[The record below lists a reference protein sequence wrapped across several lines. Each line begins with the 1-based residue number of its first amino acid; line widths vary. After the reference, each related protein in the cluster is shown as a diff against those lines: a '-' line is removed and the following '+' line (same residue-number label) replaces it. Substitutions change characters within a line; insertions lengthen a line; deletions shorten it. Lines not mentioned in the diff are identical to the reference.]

1 MQICAKMR
9 SVGAATQA
17 KVLAAG
23 RTIERLPGLADGPPV
38 FGLRRVH
45 QEEEVKSRRQCAIDR
60 NACRTNE
67 ERKMQITSPV
77 VMAQSESERLRARV
91 VWLYHVENYTQNDIA
106 KQLGI
111 NRVMVVRLLAEARR
125 RNEVRVS
132 ISSPLSDMVALER
145 ELEIAF
151 GVTRAIVAPFSDPDG
166 DPTKVIAAAAGTLIS
181 GMMKSGMVVGVGWGR
196 TLYNTLPFIAGA
208 TLEDFR
214 VVSLLGGI
222 SAARRFNPAEFA
234 WQFAELFMGEGFL
247 VPAPA
252 VVDSPETKHA
262 LLERCGLA
270 AIFEMADK
278 LDVALL
284 SVGGISALTT
294 SYRTGYLSEADRRS
308 LIDAGAVGDV
318 LYNFIDKQGNLIDHE
333 VNSRV
338 ISVNLDRLRRTPERV
353 LISGGPEK
361 LHALLASLA
370 TIKPTTFVTDEQ
382 TAKALL
388 SAAGRT
394 DI

>member
-1 MQICAKMR
+1 ML
-9 SVGAATQA
+9 T
-17 KVLAAG
+17 
-23 RTIERLPGLADGPPV
+23 TPP
-38 FGLRRVH
+38 
-45 QEEEVKSRRQCAIDR
+45 A
-60 NACRTNE
+60 
-67 ERKMQITSPV
+67 V
-77 VMAQSESERLRARV
+77 VVQSESERLRARV
-91 VWLYHVENYTQNDIA
+91 SWLYHVENYTQNDIA
-106 KQLGI
+106 NQLGI

-132 ISSPLSDMVALER
+132 ISSPLSDMIALER
-145 ELEIAF
+145 ALETTF
-151 GVTRAIVAPFSDPDG
+151 GIKQAIVAPFADAEG
-166 DPTKVIAAAAGTLIS
+166 DPTKVIAAAAGMLIS
-181 GMMKSGMVVGVGWGR
+181 GLMHSGMVVGVGWGR

-208 TLEDFR
+208 ALDDFR

-234 WQFAELFMGEGFL
+234 WQFAELFKGEGFL

-284 SVGGISALTT
+284 SVGGISTLTT

-318 LYNFIDKQGNLIDHE
+318 LYNFIDREGNVIDHE

-353 LISGGPEK
+353 LVSGGPEK
-361 LHALLASLA
+361 LQALQASLRTMRP
-370 TIKPTTFVTDEQ
+370 TIFVTDEQ
-382 TAKALL
+382 TATALIA
-388 SAAGRT
+388 SKEERSST
-394 DI
+394 DEVA